1 MHVLISAVL
10 LSVRLMIANNLQVAQ
25 RFPVCGTFAV
35 VLMQLLFRSGTA
47 NNA

>member
-1 MHVLISAVL
+1 
-10 LSVRLMIANNLQVAQ
+10 MIAANLRWRRGSPSAG
-25 RFPVCGTFAV
+25 RLAV